1 MMSSEYTS
9 VVMLRAREEQLQRN
23 AERFRV
29 IKERQAEL
37 LAEHGDTAPHEG
49 RRPARTIISRL
60 WAVSR

>member
-1 MMSSEYTS
+1 
-9 VVMLRAREEQLQRN
+9 MLRAREEQLQRN

-29 IKERQAEL
+29 INERQAEL
-37 LAEHGDTAPHEG
+37 LAEQGETAPHEG